1 MEGIAFLRQEVQK
14 LRKLLHQVQGQVS
27 RLIGGSLFT
36 IRSFD
41 TVADMLA
48 SDSTT
53 WSSAECW
60 NYAAGDD
67 IMSVWI
73 KSSDPTRLP
82 NGVDILQTTGPA
94 HAGINLVRIYVREP
108 DTGIVV
114 PGGSMASYTV
124 TVPVV
129 VPTVTD
135 LQNSLFSAELVWVG
149 DPTRPIVFVRGNDN
163 ADNDGVNGVLNA
175 AGVHYDRVRFE

>member
-1 MEGIAFLRQEVQK
+1 MEGIATLRQEVHK
-14 LRKLLHQVQGQVS
+14 LRKLLHQVQGEVS
-27 RLIGGSLFT
+27 RLVGGSLFT

-48 SDSTT
+48 SDPTL

-60 NYAAGDD
+60 NFTAGDD

-82 NGVDILQTTGPA
+82 NGVDVLQTNGPA
-94 HAGINLVRIYVREP
+94 HAGINLVRIYVRES
-108 DTGIVV
+108 DGGIVV
-114 PGGSMASYTV
+114 PGGGMASYTV
-124 TVPVV
+124 SVPVV
-129 VPTVTD
+129 VPTITD
-135 LQNSLFSAELVWVG
+135 LQNSVFDAPLVWVG
-149 DPTRPIVFVRGNDN
+149 DPSRPMVFVKGNDN
-163 ADNDGVNGVLNA
+163 TDNDGVNGVLNA